1 MEWKENRADEVLK
14 QYARHARKQEVQV
27 RFRSGLSG
35 GVADVPAGGGM
46 FAVSRAAAY
55 RVVLR
60 KVVAIAAAA
69 CVVLGLFVLLQQPQK
84 IYGYVNDVPLT
95 SKEEAR
101 AQARQMFDDLAVG
114 MAPAEDVLGS
124 LFSL

>member
-1 MEWKENRADEVLK
+1 MEWKENRADEILK
-14 QYARHARKQEVQV
+14 QYALQARKQQVQV
-27 RFRSGLSG
+27 RLRSGLSG
-35 GVADVPAGGGM
+35 GEADVPAKGNM
-46 FAVSRAAAY
+46 FAAGRTAAY
-55 RVVLR
+55 REVSRRVA
-60 KVVAIAAAA
+60 AIAVAA
-69 CVVLGLFVLLQQPQK
+69 CVVLGLFALMQEPQK

-114 MAPAEDVLGS
+114 MAPAEDVLGN

>member
-1 MEWKENRADEVLK
+1 MEWKENKAEEILK
-14 QYARHARKQEVQV
+14 QYARHARKQEVHV
-27 RFRSGLSG
+27 RLHSGLSG
-35 GVADVPAGGGM
+35 GMEGRPAKGNM
-46 FAVSRAAAY
+46 FAASRAATY
-55 RVVLR
+55 REVLCR
-60 KVVAIAAAA
+60 VAAMAVAA
-69 CVVLGLFVLLQQPQK
+69 CVVLGLIVLLQEPQK

-114 MAPAEDVLGS
+114 MAPAEDVLES